1 MTGISPNATGRN
13 NPTINT
19 SQPNSTSATT
29 SGAQVIPKSEAPSPT
44 TFMSNNSP
52 AQRDF
57 ANSLSLSALTPQ
69 KRQMLLSHFNAKVKN
84 SSGSPT
90 DRVRIDASR
99 NFLNRYLGQEE
110 QPPSASPSPSPLP
123 PRSPSPSQVPDDGSF
138 DPDRFDSEDVSDAD
152 YEFVDS
158 DDDDLD
164 VDGLTQAEKDEL
176 SQLMRD
182 TPQDQQ
188 SRFPGA
194 PSSRNNSGGDR
205 NIGLDLPAMMAPAP
219 ETFSDTEIDDALAE
233 FDALVD
239 DIANLSGIGN
249 LTPDLEAE
257 LDTFLEAFDRDSART
272 THGLTLRHET
282 TAGETQ
288 TADDHLPSTGAEGL
302 ARFGSARICYVIL
315 RIQARAATG

>member
-1 MTGISPNATGRN
+1 MSGISSNTPAQH

-19 SQPNSTSATT
+19 PQPNNTPTPTPS
-29 SGAQVIPKSEAPSPT
+29 AQVIPTSQAPSPSA
-44 TFMSNNSP
+44 FRRDNSP

-57 ANSLSLSALTPQ
+57 ANSLSLTPQ

-123 PRSPSPSQVPDDGSF
+123 PRSPSPSPVPDDGSF

-257 LDTFLEAFDRDSART
+257 LDTFLEAFEQGQSAD
-272 THGLTLRHET
+272 
-282 TAGETQ
+282 TARPNPAPRNNSRGDT
-288 TADDHLPSTGAEGL
+288 DG
-302 ARFGSARICYVIL
+302 
-315 RIQARAATG
+315 